1 MAQNNNKV
9 FQEMIAARDLD
20 LAKKRAIKQ
29 VVENMIQKN
38 INIDSKLQVSKKVH
52 KDKGYEVS
60 I

>member
-29 VVENMIQKN
+29 VVENMIQKS
-38 INIDSKLQVSKKVH
+38 INIDSKLQVSQKVQ

-60 I
+60 P

>member
-1 MAQNNNKV
+1 
-9 FQEMIAARDLD
+9 MIAARDLD